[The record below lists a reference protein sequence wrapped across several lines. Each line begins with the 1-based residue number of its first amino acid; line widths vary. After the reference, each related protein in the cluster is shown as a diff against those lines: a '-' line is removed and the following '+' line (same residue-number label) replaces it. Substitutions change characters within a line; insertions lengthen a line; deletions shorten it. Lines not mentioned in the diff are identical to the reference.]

1 MLVKYM
7 RMLSLLKRF
16 LWRCTRNVDFAPQRC
31 YVGFKLPAR
40 TAPANHVDFD
50 SLSRRYAPCSQR
62 IAASSALSVTRT
74 PC

>member
-31 YVGFKLPAR
+31 YVGFKLRLALLPQIMWTSTVSVVDTLRAR
-40 TAPANHVDFD
+40 
-50 SLSRRYAPCSQR
+50 SESQR
-62 IAASSALSVTRT
+62 AVR
-74 PC
+74 